1 MAENKLAREL
11 ETRNQTERPKQW
23 LPPELLPE
31 PKKQPGYAYRWI
43 RISTLNQS
51 DPMNLSAKRREGW
64 EPCKVEDH
72 PELMLHVDSERN
84 SKGFVEIGGLM
95 LCKTPQEFVD
105 QRNAYYQKQAS
116 DQATAVDNS
125 LMRESDP
132 RMPLF
137 NERKSSVSFGKGSK

>member
-31 PKKQPGYAYRWI
+31 PKKQPGYTYRWI
-43 RISTLNQS
+43 RISTLNQA

-105 QRNAYYQKQAS
+105 QRNAYYQKQAH